1 MRILQV
7 GCGSLGSLIAQA
19 TLAQGHELT
28 IVRRSHKAVPA
39 GARALYLDVVAG
51 EGLTALHTIEADI
64 LLYCLAPV
72 DGQSYQQTY
81 VDGLRHVL
89 AHVSRAHLKHV
100 FFVSSTGVYGE
111 QQGEWIDD
119 DTPAIPADADGQVI
133 LAAEQLLEGLACGHT
148 ALRVSG
154 IYGPQRLYLLRLLQ
168 TQARW
173 PTKTHWTN
181 RMHEQD
187 VAAAVVHL
195 YQLVADGRPL
205 PNHCIITDGVP
216 AAQHEVLQWLAAQQ
230 HVPAPK
236 TPPLQ
241 PQSGKRIQGRFLQQ
255 TGFKPQFADYRAG
268 YASIL
273 SSLKVTQ

>member
-7 GCGSLGSLIAQA
+7 GCGGLGSLIAEA

-28 IVRRSHKAVPA
+28 IVRRSHKAVPP
-39 GARALYLDVVAG
+39 GAQVLYLDVVAG
-51 EGLTALHTIEADI
+51 EGLSTLHTIKADI

-72 DGQSYQQTY
+72 EGQSYQQTY
-81 VDGLRHVL
+81 VEGLRHVL
-89 AHVSRAHLKHV
+89 AHVSLSQLKHV
-100 FFVSSTGVYGE
+100 FFISSTGVYGE

-119 DTPAIPADADGQVI
+119 ATPAIPADAEGQVI
-133 LAAEQLLEGLACGHT
+133 LEAERLLDELDCGHT

-154 IYGPQRLYLLRLLQ
+154 IYGAKRLYLLRLLQ
-168 TQARW
+168 NPARW

-181 RMHEQD
+181 RIHELD

-195 YQLVADGRPL
+195 YQHLVDGKSL
-205 PNHCIITDGVP
+205 PGHCILTDGVP

-230 HVPAPK
+230 NLPAPE

-241 PQSGKRIQGRFLQQ
+241 PQSGKRIRNGFLQQ
-255 TGFKPQFADYRAG
+255 TGFKLQFADYRAG

-273 SSLKVTQ
+273 SSLK

>member
-7 GCGSLGSLIAQA
+7 GCGGLGSLIAQA

-28 IVRRSHKAVPA
+28 IVRRSHKAVPL
-39 GARALYLDVVAG
+39 GAQVLYLDVVAG
-51 EGLTALHTIEADI
+51 KGLSTLHTIKADI

-72 DGQSYQQTY
+72 EGQSYQQTY
-81 VDGLRHVL
+81 VEGLRHVL
-89 AHVSRAHLKHV
+89 AHVSLSQLKHV
-100 FFVSSTGVYGE
+100 FFISSTGVYGE

-119 DTPAIPADADGQVI
+119 DTPAIPVDAEGQVI
-133 LAAEQLLEGLACGHT
+133 LEAERLLDELDCGHT

-154 IYGPQRLYLLRLLQ
+154 IYGAKRLYLLRLLQ
-168 TQARW
+168 NPARW

-181 RMHEQD
+181 RIHELD
-187 VAAAVVHL
+187 VAAVVVHL
-195 YQLVADGRPL
+195 YQHLADGKSL
-205 PNHCIITDGVP
+205 PGHCILTDGVP

-230 HVPAPK
+230 NLPAPE

-241 PQSGKRIQGRFLQQ
+241 PQSGKRIRNGFLQQ
-255 TGFKPQFADYRAG
+255 TGFKLQFADYRAG

-273 SSLKVTQ
+273 SSLK

>member
-7 GCGSLGSLIAQA
+7 GCGGLGSLIAQA

-28 IVRRSHKAVPA
+28 IARRSHKAVPP
-39 GARALYLDVVAG
+39 GAQVLYLDVVAG
-51 EGLTALHTIEADI
+51 EGLSTLHTIKADI

-72 DGQSYQQTY
+72 EGQSYQQTY
-81 VDGLRHVL
+81 VEGLRHVL
-89 AHVSRAHLKHV
+89 AHVSLSQLKHV
-100 FFVSSTGVYGE
+100 FFISSTGVYGE

-119 DTPAIPADADGQVI
+119 DTPAIPADAEGRVI
-133 LAAEQLLEGLACGHT
+133 LEAERLLDELDCGHT

-154 IYGPQRLYLLRLLQ
+154 IYGSKRLYLLRLLQ
-168 TQARW
+168 NPARW

-181 RMHEQD
+181 RIHELD

-195 YQLVADGRPL
+195 YQYLADGKSL
-205 PNHCIITDGVP
+205 PSHCILTDGLP

-230 HVPAPK
+230 NLPAPE

-241 PQSGKRIQGRFLQQ
+241 PQSGKRIRNGFLQQ
-255 TGFKPQFADYRAG
+255 TGFKLQFADYRSG

-273 SSLKVTQ
+273 SSLK